1 MSHVDEGQLHAY
13 LDRQAAAGAAGE
25 AGAGAGAEGGAG
37 AAEPETQLIER
48 HLLECTECRARLEEA
63 RRLRDRAADIL
74 RAAGPARIP
83 APPFEE
89 VLARSRREGTRRRI
103 VRLSRLQTL
112 AWAATVVLAVGVG
125 WYARGSLR
133 RIPQQSTPAVAIPR
147 ERDQV
152 GAGKISSELTE
163 VADSRRLVAEA
174 ESEAPAARA
183 LADVD
188 TRAEAAFKTDAPTSE
203 RTPALAPAPAVP
215 QAVVTANATAE
226 QRRLRRARG
235 EVLEAGVAQARAEQ
249 QVAAIATNL
258 RSKAEGWTEV
268 NEATAQAFLAGPVAV
283 VEDFPVVTYA
293 TRVADGRRAV
303 RVRQDLGS
311 AGLLELVQETLGGF
325 ALAEAQERDRQ
336 RAAEERLRATDDRLR
351 AADARLRA
359 ADEIDSVERKDSLST
374 VSVRRGNY
382 LITIRAPISM
392 DSLRALLKR
401 IR

>member
-13 LDRQAAAGAAGE
+13 LDRQAAAGA
-25 AGAGAGAEGGAG
+25 AG

-89 VLARSRREGTRRRI
+89 VLARSRREGTRRRV
-103 VRLSRLQTL
+103 VRLSRLRTL

-133 RIPQQSTPAVAIPR
+133 RIPQQSTPVVAIPQD
-147 ERDQV
+147 RDQV
-152 GAGKISSELTE
+152 DAGKTSSELTE
-163 VADSRRLVAEA
+163 VADARRSVAEA
-174 ESEAPAARA
+174 ESEGPAAGALLEARRA
-183 LADVD
+183 GEPAMGAASPEPTSPAEPSRELVAARTFADAD
-188 TRAEAAFKTDAPTSE
+188 TRAEAAFKTDTPTSE
-203 RTPALAPAPAVP
+203 RTGALAPPPAVP
-215 QAVVTANATAE
+215 QAVVATNATAE
-226 QRRLRRARG
+226 QPRLRRARG
-235 EVLEAGVAQARAEQ
+235 EALE
-249 QVAAIATNL
+249 
-258 RSKAEGWTEV
+258 AEGWTEV

-311 AGLLELVQETLGGF
+311 ARLLELVQEALGGF
-325 ALAEAQERDRQ
+325 ALAEAQERDR
-336 RAAEERLRATDDRLR
+336 ER
-351 AADARLRA
+351 AADDRLRA
-359 ADEIDSVERKDSLST
+359 ADEIDSVERKDSLTT

-392 DSLRALLKR
+392 DSLKALLKR